1 MDTFIC
7 ANVHKRKEIIMEK
20 KEMMSDV
27 NAMSGPVGVRMTNDY
42 LFRALLQRNNKVLKG
57 LICSLLHLKPE
68 QVQTVKITNPIELGK
83 EISDKI
89 FILDIKVLLNDN
101 TIVNLEMQVVNE
113 HDWPERSLSY
123 LCRSFDNLNQGEGY
137 KNSKSVVQIGFLD
150 YTLFPKN
157 PEFYSTY
164 KFLNV
169 KSYTKYSD
177 KLCISVVD
185 LTKIDLATKEDKQYG
200 IDYWASL
207 FKSTTWEEIKMLA
220 QDNEYIKA
228 ACDTL
233 YQLTRDEEIRQQI
246 EAREDYY
253 RRQIDLQIYM
263 REQEERMQEQQERMQ
278 EQQECIQEQENIIRE
293 RENLIQEQNS
303 TIRERENLIQ
313 EQNNTIRERENVI
326 QEQNSTI
333 RAQEDT
339 IQKQDNTIVALQAEI
354 ERLKSHM

>member
-1 MDTFIC
+1 M
-7 ANVHKRKEIIMEK
+7 KK
-20 KEMMSDV
+20 KETTNV
-27 NAMSGPVGVRMTNDY
+27 LNTVSGPVGIRMTNDY

-57 LICSLLHLKPE
+57 LICSLLHLPPE
-68 QVQTVKITNPIELGK
+68 QVQTVTITNPIELGK
-83 EISDKI
+83 EINEKT
-89 FILDIKVLLNDN
+89 FILDIKVLLNNN

-169 KSYTKYSD
+169 KNFTKYSD

-185 LTKIDLATKEDKQYG
+185 LTQIDLATKEDKQYG
-200 IDYWASL
+200 IDHWASL
-207 FKSTTWEEIKMLA
+207 FKATTWEEIKMLA

-253 RRQIDLQIYM
+253 RRQIDLQLYM
-263 REQEERMQEQQERMQ
+263 QEQEERMQEQEAT
-278 EQQECIQEQENIIRE
+278 
-293 RENLIQEQNS
+293 IQEQNS
-303 TIRERENLIQ
+303 TIRE
-313 EQNNTIRERENVI
+313 
-326 QEQNSTI
+326 
-333 RAQEDT
+333 QEDT
-339 IQKQDNTIVALQAEI
+339 IQKQEDTIREQDNTIAALQAEI

>member
-1 MDTFIC
+1 MK
-7 ANVHKRKEIIMEK
+7 KRDMKNDL
-20 KEMMSDV
+20 STL
-27 NAMSGPVGVRMTNDY
+27 SGPVGVRMTNDY

-57 LICSLLHLKPE
+57 LICSLLHLAPE
-68 QVQTVKITNPIELGK
+68 QVQSVKITNPIELGK

-169 KSYTKYSD
+169 KKYTKYSD

-185 LTKIDLATKEDKQYG
+185 LTQIDLATKEDKQYG

-233 YQLTRDEEIRQQI
+233 YQLTRDQEIRQQI

-253 RRQIDLQIYM
+253 RRQIDLQLYM

-278 EQQECIQEQENIIRE
+278 EQQERMQEQENIIRE

-303 TIRERENLIQ
+303 TIR
-313 EQNNTIRERENVI
+313 
-326 QEQNSTI
+326 
-333 RAQEDT
+333 AQEDT
-339 IQKQDNTIVALQAEI
+339 IQKQDNTIAALQAEI
-354 ERLKSHM
+354 ERLKSRM

>member
-1 MDTFIC
+1 
-7 ANVHKRKEIIMEK
+7 
-20 KEMMSDV
+20 
-27 NAMSGPVGVRMTNDY
+27 
-42 LFRALLQRNNKVLKG
+42 
-57 LICSLLHLKPE
+57 
-68 QVQTVKITNPIELGK
+68 
-83 EISDKI
+83 
-89 FILDIKVLLNDN
+89 
-101 TIVNLEMQVVNE
+101 MQVVNE

-185 LTKIDLATKEDKQYG
+185 LTQIDLATREDKQYG

-253 RRQIDLQIYM
+253 RRQIDLQLYM

-278 EQQECIQEQENIIRE
+278 EQQERMQEQQERMQEQQECIQEQEEIIRKQGCTIQE
-293 RENLIQEQNS
+293 REN
-303 TIRERENLIQ
+303 TILEKDA
-313 EQNNTIRERENVI
+313 V
-326 QEQNSTI
+326 
-333 RAQEDT
+333 
-339 IQKQDNTIVALQAEI
+339 IVALQNEI
-354 ERLKSHM
+354 EKLKENRETGSEKEYSDNAQ